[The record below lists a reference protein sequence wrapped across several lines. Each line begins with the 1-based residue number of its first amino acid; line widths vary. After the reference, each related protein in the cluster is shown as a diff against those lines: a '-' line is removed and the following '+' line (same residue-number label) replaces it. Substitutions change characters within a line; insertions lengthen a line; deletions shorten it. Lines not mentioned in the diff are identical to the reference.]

1 MTPDVAS
8 PWLRAV
14 DPRAR
19 SRVLCLSFAGGGT
32 APFRTWGPSFP
43 GTVDV
48 CPVVLPGR
56 EGRLSETPIDHMAT
70 LVEAMLPPLLPV
82 LRAAPYV
89 IYGHSMGSWVG
100 YELIRAVRRLGGP
113 MPEHLFAAARRAP
126 HLPLRGPVLSDIDGD
141 EAFVDAIQD
150 RYAAVPRAIRG
161 NPEILALF
169 LPTLRA
175 DFGLL
180 DRYRYVDEEPLPVP
194 ITALRGQRDDVVRHG
209 DVKAWSEH
217 TCEGFVLRTV
227 PGGHFF
233 LEDSADLV
241 AGMIAGALR

>member
-1 MTPDVAS
+1 MTPDAAR

-14 DPRAR
+14 RPEARAR
-19 SRVLCLSFAGGGT
+19 VICLSFAGGGT

-43 GTVDV
+43 GTVDI

-56 EGRLSETPIDHMAT
+56 ETRLSEPTIDEMGA
-70 LVEAMLPPLLPV
+70 LIDQLLPALLPV
-82 LRAAPYV
+82 LRRAPYA

-100 YELIRAVRRLGGP
+100 YELIRALRRLGGP
-113 MPEHLFAAARRAP
+113 QPVHLFAAARRAP
-126 HLPLRGPVLSDIDGD
+126 HLPLRGPVLSDIASDD
-141 EAFVDAIQD
+141 AFLDAIQD
-150 RYAAVPRAIRG
+150 KYDAVPAAIRA
-161 NPEILALF
+161 NPEIMALF

-180 DRYRYVDEEPLPVP
+180 DRYRYTDEEPLPVP
-194 ITALRGQRDDVVRHG
+194 ITALRGQRDDVVRHA

-217 TCEGFVLRTV
+217 TTGDFVLRTV

-233 LEDSADLV
+233 LEESADLV
-241 AGMIAGALR
+241 AAMIAAALR